1 MRLLAVHRGHSG
13 GRGMA
18 MQGLREDTR
27 GRERRDR
34 AGKKMLAK
42 ENRGLK
48 QAVSGWLTR
57 RVWMELRGGTG
68 RE

>member
-1 MRLLAVHRGHSG
+1 
-13 GRGMA
+13 MA

-48 QAVSGWLTR
+48 QAVSGRLTR